1 MRLSA
6 NLIGLVQP
14 FQTVLRPS
22 LGEQA
27 QGYAAHRRFLDGQ
40 LLVAIACLTA
50 LPIILLTLGA
60 QGTAAALVATA
71 LCLALVGIVSIT
83 HLQSLA
89 LPVLL
94 WGLAAAT
101 AVMMFAVTHSALIVG
116 AAICSCI
123 LGFEGRLRGGLGGVL
138 CGLALSASASVV
150 AVFFALPV
158 SQSEV
163 MLTAAPWVLVALGAA
178 FSVWSASRMTSRFS
192 TADEN
197 LQRERDRFHLMA
209 DNATDLITRHN
220 GQGRTLF
227 ASAASLEMLG
237 LAPKNLLDTG
247 LLEKIHLQ
255 DRVEFL
261 RAVSCAVNDG
271 RASRI
276 KLRMRARVSGAS
288 DWVHVEMRC
297 RPFATHD
304 GKQDGAVV
312 SSRDVTA
319 EVKAAQQTRAAQAEV
334 LEANAAQRR
343 FLMTMSHELRTPL
356 NAIIGFSDM
365 LAMEGSAAPKPD
377 KQKEYVE
384 IIQQSGSHLLQVVN
398 GLLDLSRIEA
408 GKYEL
413 NPEPFDLAEIA
424 QASVRMLGVQARDAQ
439 VAIKLSLPSDL
450 PTLTAD
456 RGAIQ
461 QVLINLLSNAIKF
474 SRPEGRVTIDVKRL
488 GRALQIRVR
497 DEGIGIAA
505 DCIERLG
512 EPFWQAETGSARA
525 HQGSGLGLSVVRG
538 LVELHG
544 GQIDFESKL
553 GLGTTVTVRLPLTA
567 NKAKPVPD
575 DAERSLVHL
584 SRQPKAAKAQSAGAQ
599 RPDTETPKTGTQV
612 QSPNQSSVTMEGR
625 RHARVSA

>member
-6 NLIGLVQP
+6 KFFGLLKP

-22 LGEQA
+22 LGEHA
-27 QGYAAHRRFLDGQ
+27 EGYAAHRQFLDGQ
-40 LLVAIACLTA
+40 LLVAMACLTA

-60 QGTAAALVATA
+60 QGIPAALVATA

-101 AVMMFAVTHSALIVG
+101 AVMVFAISHSALIVG

-123 LGFEGRLRGGLGGVL
+123 LGFEGGLRAGMRGVL
-138 CGLALSASASVV
+138 CGFALSACASVL
-150 AVFFALPV
+150 AIALAPTV
-158 SQSEV
+158 SQSGV
-163 MLTAAPWVLVALGAA
+163 MLGAAPWVLVALGAA
-178 FSVWSASRMTSRFS
+178 FSVWSANRLTSRFS

-197 LQRERDRFHLMA
+197 LRRERDRFHLMA

-255 DRVEFL
+255 DRVQFL
-261 RAVSCAVNDG
+261 RAVSCAANDG
-271 RASRI
+271 QASRI
-276 KLRMRARVSGAS
+276 KLRVRARVSGAS

-304 GKQDGAVV
+304 GKRDGAVV
-312 SSRDVTA
+312 SSRDITA
-319 EVKAAQQTRAAQAEV
+319 EVKAAQQTRAAEAEA

-365 LAMEGSAAPKPD
+365 LAMQGVAAPKPE

-384 IIQQSGSHLLQVVN
+384 IIQQSGLHLLQVVN

-413 NPEPFDLAEIA
+413 SPEPFDLADIA
-424 QASVRMLGVQARDAQ
+424 QASLRMLGVQARDAQ
-439 VAIKLSLPSDL
+439 VDLKLRLPSDL
-450 PTLTAD
+450 PALTAD

-474 SRPEGRVTIDVKRL
+474 SRPEGRVTIDVKSM
-488 GRALQIRVR
+488 GRTLQIRVT
-497 DEGIGIAA
+497 DQGIGIAA

-512 EPFWQAETGSARA
+512 EPFWQAETGSART

-544 GQIDFESKL
+544 GQIDFDSKP
-553 GLGTTVTVRLPLTA
+553 GIGTTVTVRLPLTVT
-567 NKAKPVPD
+567 KARPVPD

-584 SRQPKAAKAQSAGAQ
+584 SRRSKAAKAKAAEAQ
-599 RPDTETPKTGTQV
+599 RPEAETQV
-612 QSPNQSSVTMEGR
+612 QSPNQSSVTTEGR